1 MNATE
6 KPLEITTETARFTL
20 SWDSSGESGACLKFS
35 NTVWPLFVDAAK
47 KRGIDPEEMISV
59 AVAQLVGKI
68 IRYRLRD

>member
-6 KPLEITTETARFTL
+6 KPLEITTDTARFTL
-20 SWDSSGESGACLKFS
+20 SWESYNENGACLKFD
-35 NTVWPLFVDAAK
+35 NTTWALFVDAAK
-47 KRGIDPEEMISV
+47 QRSIDPEEMISV